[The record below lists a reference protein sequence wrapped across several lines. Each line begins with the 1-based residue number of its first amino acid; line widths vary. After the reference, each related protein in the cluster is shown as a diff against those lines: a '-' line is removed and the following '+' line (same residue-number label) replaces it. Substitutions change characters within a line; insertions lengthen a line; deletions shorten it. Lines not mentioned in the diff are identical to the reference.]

1 MFEKLRYRTSI
12 FFTIIFMALISAP
25 TVILSIDDS
34 TDVSIFYSITE
45 EEESEKLKIVVEDI
59 SPDNEGLFL
68 NENQS
73 KIDGYTYKTY
83 AKPHLNL
90 ISPPPEFIL

>member
-1 MFEKLRYRTSI
+1 
-12 FFTIIFMALISAP
+12 MALISAP

-34 TDVSIFYSITE
+34 ADVSIFYSITE
-45 EEESEKLKIVVEDI
+45 EEENEKLQLVIEDI
-59 SPDNEGLFL
+59 SSNNDDLFL
-68 NENQS
+68 DDNQS
-73 KIDGYTYKTY
+73 KIDAYTYKTY